1 VTAAALFRARRRR
14 QTPAHGGPDFATESR
29 ADSAAPAKNRASA
42 SEFSRKDPLGRAQA
56 GARRGSQGVSS
67 ARIILRIVA
76 GGGAYGHRAA
86 AKAPQVSTGF
96 DVR

>member
-1 VTAAALFRARRRR
+1 MTAAALFRARRRR

-42 SEFSRKDPLGRAQA
+42 SEFSGKDPLGRAQA
-56 GARRGSQGVSS
+56 GARGGPKGRGS
-67 ARIILRIVA
+67 ARIIPESVPH
-76 GGGAYGHRAA
+76 GGAYGHLRVP
-86 AKAPQVSTGF
+86 KAPQVSGGF